1 MIGSSALKAKM
12 VAGASLILLF
22 GSGVVVGLAW
32 DQTASART
40 VDEVRTEESSREGDR
55 SRRLV
60 VDDVGLSSVQR
71 ASVDSLVVFH
81 RARMADLNGELRT
94 RSHGVIYDL
103 REDIKQ
109 LLTDDQRMTYDVL
122 LAEYDAERAARRRN
136 KSAK

>member
-22 GSGVVVGLAW
+22 GSGVVVGLEW

-40 VDEVRTEESSREGDR
+40 VDEVRTEGSSRERDGR
-55 SRRLV
+55 RRLV
-60 VDDVGLSSVQR
+60 VDDVGLSSVQK
-71 ASVDSLVVFH
+71 AAVDSLVVFH

-94 RSHGVIYDL
+94 RSHAVIYDL

-109 LLTDDQRMTYDVL
+109 LLTDVQRVTYDGL
-122 LAEYDAERAARRRN
+122 LADYDAERAARRRN
-136 KSAK
+136 KSGK